1 MISGT
6 ITESDETDEDW
17 KSQTYV
23 VEVREGFQYLFD
35 LTALDGDVVG
45 VWSPD
50 LGDYIIEV
58 SPSVTTRSVPY
69 VFSEGG
75 KQELFI
81 QSPAPHVP
89 SPFTFK
95 IWSPRWALT
104 LSKAAT
110 PGRYGPRLNLKA
122 GQV

>member
-1 MISGT
+1 LISGT

-23 VEVREGFQYLFD
+23 VEVREGFQYFFD

-95 IWSPRWALT
+95 IWSPR
-104 LSKAAT
+104 
-110 PGRYGPRLNLKA
+110 
-122 GQV
+122 